1 MSIKVKSILSKQL
14 KNYPSDKNI
23 DNTPVRGDISRLS
36 SGSGLKNLSQ
46 ERNVKKLN
54 KLRESSIDKICNLDK
69 I

>member
-14 KNYPSDKNI
+14 KNHPSDKNI